1 MTFLNF
7 DLLGI
12 VLSHNNSTTLPN
24 INTVQEIF
32 FLENLCGVAVVL
44 WNQIF
49 LQSLKMS
56 KIIIQLNMYWL

>member
-44 WNQIF
+44 
-49 LQSLKMS
+49 
-56 KIIIQLNMYWL
+56 